1 MRFSGGE
8 SKSAGRGQVMLF
20 HVKTRGGRNAM
31 GDWGLRLA
39 REGRTPDNRA
49 VMVSSI
55 WLIPTAGPAIDVI
68 ELKPAE
74 EGLTIGRHE
83 KCELRLPPDAEQV
96 SRQHARFGFEES
108 QGWSITDLGSRWGTF
123 LNGVRL
129 PAQQAMPVR
138 EGDLIRITPWTFAV
152 SNTPSKRGLRLKEDV
167 GQTYVRS
174 VDQRSVQHLADNLLN
189 LLLESAAK
197 IHASTSEKELAEN
210 VTDAAIRGT
219 GLSNAVMLKPL
230 DGQAFEVI
238 SSKVGREAQGSPA
251 QFSRSL
257 INSASDG
264 NVAEISAGSGGGFSE
279 SLVQM
284 NVSAAICVPLMLGA
298 SVAAYLYLDSRGSIL
313 QSIRPNG
320 AAFCVALSR
329 MASLALANLKRV
341 EIEKRQAAMHA
352 ELTAA
357 ASAQKYIMPKRE
369 MSVGG
374 LRIVG
379 ESRPGQFV
387 GGDFFDVIEL
397 DDGRFAVAVGDV
409 SGKGVAASVLMT
421 ATQGFLH
428 AAMQQ
433 YGDPGQAVTA
443 LNRYI
448 SPRRPASKFVTM
460 WVGLIDP
467 ARGVLS
473 YVDAAHSYALV
484 KRTDG
489 SIADLNEGGGLPVGV
504 MDDGEYTA
512 IDVPFAA
519 GDQVVIVSDGIIE
532 QPSVSS
538 TLDVRVQFEV
548 EGLRAAMADEP
559 EDVVKQ
565 LFDRIIDFAGT
576 DHLADDATVLW
587 IGG

>member
-1 MRFSGGE
+1 M
-8 SKSAGRGQVMLF
+8 
-20 HVKTRGGRNAM
+20 
-31 GDWGLRLA
+31 
-39 REGRTPDNRA
+39 P
-49 VMVSSI
+49 SST
-55 WLIPTAGPAIDVI
+55 WLIPTAGPAIETI
-68 ELKPAE
+68 ELKPNP
-74 EGLTIGRHE
+74 EGLSIGRHE
-83 KCELRLPPDAEQV
+83 KCDLHLPPDAEQV
-96 SRQHARFGFEES
+96 SRQHAKFLFEDGS
-108 QGWSITDLGSRWGTF
+108 GWNIIDLGSRWGTF

-152 SNTPSKRGLRLKEDV
+152 STTPTRRGLRLKEDL
-167 GQTYVRS
+167 GQTFVRS
-174 VDQRSVQHLADNLLN
+174 IHEKNVQPLADSLLN

-210 VTDAAIRGT
+210 VTDAAMRGT
-219 GLSNAVMLKPL
+219 GLSNAVMLKPV
-230 DGQAFEVI
+230 DGQAFEII
-238 SSKVGREAQGSPA
+238 SSKVSREAQNSPA

-320 AAFCVALSR
+320 SAFCVALSR
-329 MASLALANLKRV
+329 MASLALANIKRV

-352 ELTAA
+352 ELTSAA
-357 ASAQKYIMPKRE
+357 AAQKYIMPKRE
-369 MSVGG
+369 MSVGL
-374 LRIVG
+374 LRIIG

-428 AAMQQ
+428 AAIQQ
-433 YGDPGQAVTA
+433 YADPGPAVTA

-448 SPRRPASKFVTM
+448 APRRPASKFVTM

-467 ARGVLS
+467 ARGTLR
-473 YVDAAHSYALV
+473 YVDAGHSYALL
-484 KRTDG
+484 KRKDG
-489 SIADLNEGGGLPVGV
+489 TILELNEGGGLPVGV
-504 MDDGEYTA
+504 MDDGDY
-512 IDVPFAA
+512 AA
-519 GDQVVIVSDGIIE
+519 TEISFTPGDQLVIVSDGIIE
-532 QPSVSS
+532 QPSSTS
-538 TLDVRVQFEV
+538 TLDLRVQFEV
-548 EGLRAAMADEP
+548 EGLRDLLGSVS
-559 EDVVKQ
+559 EDVVKV
-565 LFDRIIDFAGT
+565 LFERIIDCAGT
-576 DHLADDATVLW
+576 DQLADDATVLW